1 MKNNSVKF
9 GFYTSNRATRLRKFL
24 SGPLRGNSIIG
35 MVLHDGI
42 PSDELK
48 NLCDQ
53 NGIDLMAVDYVE
65 LGVDKSRRNKYL
77 SDVLLEQLVARG
89 VDYCFCFGS
98 CILVGDLLRV
108 FRNRII
114 NFHPSLLPA
123 FPGIKAVDQ
132 AIEYGARF
140 LGNTAHFI
148 DEGVDTGPIIM
159 QSIISAEAF
168 SGYDSVLDQQLL
180 MLAQIIKWLEQGRIE
195 VSGRKVNVRDAVCDD
210 LTFMPNVEPD
220 LLQKLL

>member
-1 MKNNSVKF
+1 
-9 GFYTSNRATRLRKFL
+9 
-24 SGPLRGNSIIG
+24 